1 MDRHMRSS
9 SCPPVIQ
16 SSAPRVE
23 RKPILVELPLKDDE
37 VCAICL
43 GVLDIKKEDGDET
56 ALEAAMETMRV
67 LPCMHV
73 FHKICIFEWLGSD
86 KSCPLCRYRYPGV
99 NDGDDVEL

>member
-1 MDRHMRSS
+1 MWSS
-9 SCPPVIQ
+9 SCRLIIQ

-23 RKPILVELPLKDDE
+23 REPILVPLKDDD

-43 GVLDIKKEDGDET
+43 GVLDIRKEDDDEA
-56 ALEAAMETMRV
+56 ALEAAMETLRV

-86 KSCPLCRYRYPGV
+86 KSCPLCRYRYPSV